1 VSVTVLGTLVGFAFL
16 GFIYPAYRGVSYLN
30 PFFNG
35 VVLIGSLDH
44 YGAWDVARPIGVLV
58 LFILAAAWVGRRRA
72 AALVE
77 GG

>member
-1 VSVTVLGTLVGFAFL
+1 VALASGPT
-16 GFIYPAYRGVSYLN
+16 GVSS
-30 PFFNG
+30 FE
-35 VVLIGSLDH
+35 
-44 YGAWDVARPIGVLV
+44 GAMTVLV